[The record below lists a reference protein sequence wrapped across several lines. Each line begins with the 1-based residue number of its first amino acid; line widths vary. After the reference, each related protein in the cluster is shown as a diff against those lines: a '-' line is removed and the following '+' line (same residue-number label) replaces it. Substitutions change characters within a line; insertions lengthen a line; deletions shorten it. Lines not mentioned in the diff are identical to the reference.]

1 MSIEEL
7 HRICALKRLAALP
20 LALPGHEMII
30 TVDRYDAFGE
40 AKTGEE
46 IANEVRRKALCML
59 FGLGA
64 EKIEKEIHDMKSAV
78 IMTQEFNRI
87 ITATKDFLRRPLSNG
102 EVSIYEYIRLEFI
115 AFPYGHS
122 DSGGRL

>member
-1 MSIEEL
+1 MSIETL
-7 HRICALKRLAALP
+7 HKLCALKRLAELP
-20 LALPGHEMII
+20 LALPGHEMVV

-64 EKIEKEIHDMKSAV
+64 EKNKKGD
-78 IMTQEFNRI
+78 
-87 ITATKDFLRRPLSNG
+87 L
-102 EVSIYEYIRLEFI
+102 
-115 AFPYGHS
+115 
-122 DSGGRL
+122 